1 MSRIELPQ
9 QRIVEVVDLPDL
21 PDHSEPVVCYGWE
34 PKGIGP
40 KRLPREMIF
49 LGGAEWAWSP
59 MHNRIEVYYLHRSR
73 HHWITYHKDLEAED
87 KEFEWLMG
95 AYVARRGVDERQ
107 AAFHLMAAHWRYEA
121 DEGLDEF
128 HWLTHDGFLNAAD
141 WRAIARAVW
150 GGRADG

>member
-1 MSRIELPQ
+1 MWREKVTQKPRVPMSRIELPQ

-34 PKGIGP
+34 PEGIGP

-59 MHNRIEVYYLHRSR
+59 MHDRIEVYYLHRSR

-87 KEFEWLMG
+87 
-95 AYVARRGVDERQ
+95 
-107 AAFHLMAAHWRYEA
+107 
-121 DEGLDEF
+121 
-128 HWLTHDGFLNAAD
+128 NALLPNSWTD
-141 WRAIARAVW
+141 FRVV
-150 GGRADG
+150 